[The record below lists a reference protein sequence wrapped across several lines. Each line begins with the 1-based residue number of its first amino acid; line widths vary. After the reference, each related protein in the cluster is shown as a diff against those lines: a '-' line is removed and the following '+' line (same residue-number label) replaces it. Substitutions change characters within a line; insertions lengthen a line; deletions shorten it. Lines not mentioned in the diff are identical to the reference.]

1 MRTALTALLA
11 VLAVVG
17 VGAAARDHRPAPF
30 GDAVAVR
37 TTGLPAADRHGG
49 PGTLRLGPAASVR
62 FDTGGG
68 ARPGATLWSYRRPGS
83 RPVRLFP
90 LADGTTVA
98 LWDDGMLTGIRGT
111 ARPGDPDGGGGG
123 PVVGWH
129 RFVPGLADWLR
140 QPGAARGPLLVPLD
154 GGRAFLLPTP
164 ELVMTYTTADGSIRT
179 DTLPPRGC
187 GYDPAR
193 TLVASGDLVVLAR
206 PCAEHG
212 TVEAFGPDGRR
223 WQAPA
228 GPLARPVPAGP
239 GTVGVLDVPL
249 LRPRLLSAATGHPL
263 PVIQGLTGHAPR

>member
-1 MRTALTALLA
+1 MRTGPAALLV

-37 TTGLPAADRHGG
+37 GSGHADG
-49 PGTLRLGPAASVR
+49 PGTLRIGGADSVR
-62 FDTGGG
+62 FDADRADG
-68 ARPGATLWSYRRPGS
+68 ARPGTALWSYRRPGR
-83 RPVRLFP
+83 RPVRLVP

-98 LWDDGMLTGIRGT
+98 VWDDGMLTGIRTAGT
-111 ARPGDPDGGGGG
+111 GDG

-129 RFVPGLADWLR
+129 RFVPGLADWLAR
-140 QPGAARGPLLVPLD
+140 RDAAARGPLLVPLD

-164 ELVMTYTTADGSIRT
+164 ELVMNYTSADGSIRT

-187 GYDPAR
+187 AYDPSRA
-193 TLVASGDLVVLAR
+193 LVEAGDLVVLAR
-206 PCAEHG
+206 PCDLHS

-228 GPLARPVPAGP
+228 GPLARPVPAGQ
-239 GTVGVLDVPL
+239 GVVGVLDVPL
-249 LRPRLLSAATGHPL
+249 LRPRLLGRDSGRPL
-263 PVIQGLTGHAPR
+263 PLER

>member
-1 MRTALTALLA
+1 MRTALVALLA

-37 TTGLPAADRHGG
+37 TTGLPGADRGG
-49 PGTLRLGPAASVR
+49 VPGTLRLGTAASVR
-62 FDTGGG
+62 FDAGRGV
-68 ARPGATLWSYRRPGS
+68 RPGAALWSYRRPGS

-98 LWDDGMLTGIRGT
+98 LWDDGMLTGIRTGT
-111 ARPGDPDGGGGG
+111 AARTGDADGDDR

-140 QPGAARGPLLVPLD
+140 QPRATRGPLLVPLE

-187 GYDPAR
+187 AYDPAR
-193 TLVASGDLVVLAR
+193 ALVRTDLVVLAR
-206 PCAEHG
+206 PCEQHS
-212 TVEAFGPDGRR
+212 TVEAFGPDGCR

-239 GTVGVLDVPL
+239 GAVGVLDVPL
-249 LRPRLLSAATGHPL
+249 LRPRILGTGTGRPL
-263 PVIQGLTGHAPR
+263 PLTFRYRAPR